1 MNKKKHLIKDYKKRL
16 EYKNKEILR
25 LKYLMIKNNNILPLN
40 IRMLANDEFDNLKT
54 AEIAYSQTLQHRKAQ
69 WPGKMGHTAPK
80 GFMGERSKIRNRCI
94 LTGRSRGIIKEWQIS
109 RIKFK
114 LLADQGLI
122 PGIRRASW

>member
-40 IRMLANDEFDNLKT
+40 LRLLANNKLALDSKT
-54 AEIAYSQTLQHRKAQ
+54 
-69 WPGKMGHTAPK
+69 
-80 GFMGERSKIRNRCI
+80 GERSKIRNRCI